1 MLPIL
6 RHIWP
11 VCLILV
17 TSACGGTTTPGV
29 PTTDPENLTTAS
41 GATVGIDGDALMNGG
56 VQAGTSSAAAP
67 SALLA
72 VQQDATL
79 ILGFAQADG
88 FAAAP
93 RAFDALPTGS
103 ASYAGVLT
111 VSREN
116 PEVYGR
122 ATGQLR
128 MTADFGADVDVSGS
142 VANFVYVPPTA
153 TLLDNPIGARG
164 VPGAL
169 TLSGR
174 VANAAAGGEATAVI
188 PVDVAGSVELPLGEF
203 DFSGNHSVDLRGTV
217 RGRVADGAFVLDGG
231 ALGDGGETL
240 LLDGI
245 GVQ

>member
-6 RHIWP
+6 RRIWP

-17 TSACGGTTTPGV
+17 TAACGGTTTPGV
-29 PTTDPENLTTAS
+29 PTSD
-41 GATVGIDGDALMNGG
+41 
-56 VQAGTSSAAAP
+56 AP
-67 SALLA
+67 SALRA
-72 VQQDATL
+72 VQQDAAR
-79 ILGFAQADG
+79 ILSFAEADG

-111 VSREN
+111 VSREV

-128 MTADFGADVDVSGS
+128 LTADFGADVDVNGT

-153 TLLDNPIGARG
+153 TLLNDPIGARA

-174 VANAAAGGEATAVI
+174 VANAASGGGATAVI

-203 DFSGNHSVDLRGTV
+203 DFSGENSVDLRGTL

-231 ALGDGGETL
+231 ARGSGGETL
-240 LLDGI
+240 VLDGI
-245 GVQ
+245 GVE